1 MSRRSPARTCSTWCR
16 RRWPAAWSARSAWY
30 LTLSAREALKAAAAG
45 RARSVA
51 TTPLR
56 APARANRRRP
66 RVRAA
71 GLERPLVIIG
81 LGIDPANAARIR
93 RWLGEW
99 NLPVAV
105 TPKVKGIVDE
115 TSASFVGVVGG
126 MAADGFVCD
135 AIAAADL
142 VVGFGLDPVEIDKT
156 WHAERPIHWLLESP
170 NACGIVPAGAAL
182 VSHRALLDA
191 LVDEQPP
198 AAWPEP
204 FREFQGER
212 MRC

>member
-1 MSRRSPARTCSTWCR
+1 MS
-16 RRWPAAWSARSAWY
+16 
-30 LTLSAREALKAAAAG
+30 ALRGSK
-45 RARSVA
+45 
-51 TTPLR
+51 
-56 APARANRRRP
+56 
-66 RVRAA
+66 
-71 GLERPLVIIG
+71 RPLVVIG
-81 LGIDPANAARIR
+81 LGVDPANAAPIR
-93 RWLGEW
+93 RWLTEW

-115 TSASFVGVVGG
+115 TSASFVGVAGG
-126 MAADGFVCD
+126 MAADGVVCD

-191 LVDEQPP
+191 LADERPP
-198 AAWPEP
+198 AAWPAAV
-204 FREFQGER
+204 QGVSGQADADADR
-212 MRC
+212 SHAVGRARCGPATSSQPWRR